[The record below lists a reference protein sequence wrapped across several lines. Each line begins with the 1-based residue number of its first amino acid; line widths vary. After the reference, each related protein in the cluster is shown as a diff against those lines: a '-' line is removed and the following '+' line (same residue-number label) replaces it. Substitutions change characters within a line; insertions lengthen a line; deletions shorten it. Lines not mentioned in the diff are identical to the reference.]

1 MAKFSLKAKL
11 NYKET
16 QEMVMG
22 LCAAIAATN
31 NTREAA
37 QLLTDLLGKQEMEM
51 LAKRL
56 KIAELLLEGETYRA
70 IREALRVSEPTIA
83 RVNHWTQQS
92 GEGYRLVLERTRQ
105 KRKNLSEAEKP
116 VRLSALK
123 RKYPMYFWP
132 QIMLEHWVKSSTQKE
147 KRQMKEVLEKLGAKR
162 KLYSELD
169 KLLSAKY
176 NT

>member
-11 NYKET
+11 SYKDT
-16 QEMVMG
+16 QEMIMS
-22 LCAAIAATN
+22 LCTAIAAIQ

-56 KIAELLLEGETYRA
+56 KIAELLLNGETYQN
-70 IREALRVSEPTIA
+70 IREALKVSEPTIA

-105 KRKNLSEAEKP
+105 KRKNLGEAEKP

-132 QIMLEHWVKSSTQKE
+132 QIMLEHWAKSSSQKE
-147 KRQMKEVLEKLGAKR
+147 KRQMKEILEKLGAKR

-169 KLLSAKY
+169 KLLASNY